1 MSKKKPLIKK
11 QNKIKIFILLNIVV
25 IFFLALTF
33 GKEYV
38 GNSQIE
44 HEIAQME
51 QERAMLEQDRLNTLG
66 LIDTLSSEDY
76 LEKEG
81 RLKYGLSKEGETLI
95 VVQDKSG
102 DFRAMQNI
110 PEETESFVSNPK
122 RWFYY
127 FFDKQKF
134 ERESLL

>member
-1 MSKKKPLIKK
+1 M
-11 QNKIKIFILLNIVV
+11 V

>member
-1 MSKKKPLIKK
+1 
-11 QNKIKIFILLNIVV
+11 
-25 IFFLALTF
+25 
-33 GKEYV
+33 
-38 GNSQIE
+38 
-44 HEIAQME
+44 
-51 QERAMLEQDRLNTLG
+51 
-66 LIDTLSSEDY
+66 
-76 LEKEG
+76 
-81 RLKYGLSKEGETLI
+81 
-95 VVQDKSG
+95 VQDKSG